1 MSTCF
6 PQALQFSNQ
15 SRMSIFNHVV
25 ENQPDKLQS
34 PQPPKHLAH
43 QGCVPQCLKS
53 SDGPLISL
61 LRQDYSQAF
70 LQRPSRPSVLSSL
83 WSLPFLL
90 TDAKLPSPSS
100 SPISLSSCTSL
111 LGPPLASVT
120 HLIELPSLLSRDM
133 HMTPLW
139 LDCELTE
146 DKRYLSWLILGPAQ
160 LEAPS
165 LWLSVDLCSYQSL
178 NPNSDIGSSHH
189 THHRGSLMC
198 FPYSRTL
205 LPKIHTHMSTYVH
218 TCISMCVCIC
228 ACIYTFSATCWL
240 SKSRSCV

>member
-1 MSTCF
+1 MLLKTNQTNCKVLSHRSTWLTKDVY
-6 PQALQFSNQ
+6 PNVLNLAMALWSPCLDKITARPFYS
-15 SRMSIFNHVV
+15 VL
-25 ENQPDKLQS
+25 PD
-34 PQPPKHLAH
+34 PAF
-43 QGCVPQCLKS
+43 
-53 SDGPLISL
+53 SL
-61 LRQDYSQAF
+61 LSGLSLFYS
-70 LQRPSRPSVLSSL
+70 LSLNS
-83 WSLPFLL
+83 
-90 TDAKLPSPSS
+90 PSPSS

-160 LEAPS
+160 LEASS

-178 NPNSDIGSSHH
+178 NPNSDIWSSHH